1 MTDSSLPPPDTPH
14 ELLTDFR
21 DLTRRVLAV
30 QRGTW
35 FPLLLLAILTLGGIL
50 VARFTFSIQTVTCPE
65 IHSSIGTSTDCFLF
79 KHGSPVWSPVYW
91 TLGLVLAYAATAFF
105 YIRRSSNRGV
115 GTPVR
120 PYVLAGIVLV
130 GLVAATEFWTIH
142 HTTTL
147 GAPVDFWGLH
157 LAPNAELTRLLE
169 RFTGDAAAVG
179 LPLLLLS
186 WLERNRALL
195 LFTLAYLVIE
205 LAPITTDRTGWT
217 GIAPTSPWSPL
228 PRLAIPGVF
237 LLLGALGFALT
248 QSPRRRT
255 TS

>member
-1 MTDSSLPPPDTPH
+1 MTRLLP
-14 ELLTDFR
+14 
-21 DLTRRVLAV
+21 RRSEH
-30 QRGTW
+30 
-35 FPLLLLAILTLGGIL
+35 GGGRADNRTVSRIGL
-50 VARFTFSIQTVTCPE
+50 FVARFTFSLQTVPCPKT
-65 IHSSIGTSTDCFLF
+65 HGSTGTSTDCVLT
-79 KHGSPVWSPVYW
+79 KHGSPVWSPIYW
-91 TLGLVLAYAATAFF
+91 TLGLVLAYAATALF
-105 YIRRSSNRGV
+105 YIRRSGNRGI

-120 PYVLAGIVLV
+120 PYVLAGIGLV
-130 GLVAATEFWTIH
+130 AVVAATEFWTIH

-157 LAPNAELTRLLE
+157 LAPNAELTRFLE
-169 RFTGDAAAVG
+169 RCTGDAAAVG
-179 LPLLLLS
+179 LPLLLLP

-217 GIAPTSPWSPL
+217 GIAPASPWSPL

-237 LLLGALGFALT
+237 LLLGALGFALA